1 MATTLI
7 CPVCNNIELNS
18 AKDLLQK
25 SNDKKK
31 GYSAEELIKHLKEE
45 HNYTDLGGAFLCS
58 ECNDEEEKPRNGIKS
73 ILENLFLGRTIE
85 NIKNVEKCDCT
96 GYFAEELFKHL
107 KEEHSYT
114 DLDAFASVY
123 SMFFVED

>member
-45 HNYTDLGGAFLCS
+45 HNYTDLGGAFACS
-58 ECNDEEEKPRNGIKS
+58 ECNDEEEETCNKS
-73 ILENLFLGRTIE
+73 IFESLFFWRKIE
-85 NIKNVEKCDCT
+85 DIKGVEKCDCT

>member
-7 CPVCNNIELNS
+7 CPVCNNTKLNS

-31 GYSAEELIKHLKEE
+31 GYSAEELFKHLKEE
-45 HNYTDLGGAFLCS
+45 HNYTDLGGAFACS
-58 ECNDEEEKPRNGIKS
+58 ECNDEETCNEKKS
-73 ILENLFLGRTIE
+73 IFENLFFWRTRE
-85 NIKNVEKCDCT
+85 NIKNVEKCDCK

-107 KEEHSYT
+107 KEKHSYT

-123 SMFFVED
+123 NMFFVED